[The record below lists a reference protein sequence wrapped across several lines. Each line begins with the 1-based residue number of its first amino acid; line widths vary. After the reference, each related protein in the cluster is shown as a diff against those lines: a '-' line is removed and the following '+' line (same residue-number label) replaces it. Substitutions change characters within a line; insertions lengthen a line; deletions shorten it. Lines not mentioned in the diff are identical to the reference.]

1 MKRDFETKFGTIT
14 LQNVM
19 VDIDGTNLEEGI
31 DISLNDEL
39 IGTAYGDGTDFDFDN
54 DEYVTI
60 EMVEDYVVEFAD
72 IDKL

>member
-1 MKRDFETKFGTIT
+1 MKRDFETKFGRIT

-31 DISLNDEL
+31 DISLDGEF
-39 IGTAYGDGTDFDFDN
+39 IGTASGDGSDFDFDN
-54 DEYVTI
+54 DEFVTI
-60 EMVEDYVVEFAD
+60 EMVEDYAVEFVD